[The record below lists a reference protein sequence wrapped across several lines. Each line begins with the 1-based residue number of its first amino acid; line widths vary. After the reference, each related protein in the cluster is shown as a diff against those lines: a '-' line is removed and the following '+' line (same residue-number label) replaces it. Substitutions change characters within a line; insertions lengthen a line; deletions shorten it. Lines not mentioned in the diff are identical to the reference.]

1 MRTLSAP
8 PTGSRCKR
16 WTPRTSPWWRWCY
29 EAPVLTTTDAT
40 ETWPWGW
47 TCWTWWVVVSYL
59 CPRIALDRFGDR
71 EMQQIRDDRVV
82 SKREEESSFWFP
94 NEQKS
99 HIFEFFQS
107 FPIFFLSLLRAC
119 KRRRRRKEQ
128 KNKRKFL
135 PADSSSSRCLRDESE
150 NALER
155 QKPKTTTTFLL
166 FVFERSRFKRER
178 KRDWPKPKTSSFQ
191 FFFLS
196 RHDDNS
202 RAKC

>member
-1 MRTLSAP
+1 MRPRRDHGDELVEHGESLYHIFVRVSLSIV
-8 PTGSRCKR
+8 SVIERCNRYATTALYRREKKR
-16 WTPRTSPWWRWCY
+16 
-29 EAPVLTTTDAT
+29 V
-40 ETWPWGW
+40 
-47 TCWTWWVVVSYL
+47 
-59 CPRIALDRFGDR
+59 RFGFPT
-71 EMQQIRDDRVV
+71 
-82 SKREEESSFWFP
+82 SKSLTV
-94 NEQKS
+94 
-99 HIFEFFQS
+99 FEFFQS

-178 KRDWPKPKTSSFQ
+178 KRD
-191 FFFLS
+191 
-196 RHDDNS
+196 
-202 RAKC
+202 